1 LTDKLHWTMS
11 KDHCLLFTRFD
22 RYNNSKVVPKL
33 ITFTSHK
40 KRLKLNEATDKASS
54 TVFIEHGI
62 LHILN
67 ERKKGTVPA
76 IVIIKKQPSNS
87 SRQIQKTFF

>member
-1 LTDKLHWTMS
+1 MS
-11 KDHCLLFTRFD
+11 KDHCLLFTRFN

-33 ITFTSHK
+33 ITSHK
-40 KRLKLNEATDKASS
+40 KRLKLNEATDRGASS
-54 TVFIEHGI
+54 SVFIEHGI

-67 ERKKGTVPA
+67 ERKKGTVAA

>member
-1 LTDKLHWTMS
+1 MDNVKGPLLTFY
-11 KDHCLLFTRFD
+11 CLVD
-22 RYNNSKVVPKL
+22 SIVVYNSSKVVPKL

-40 KRLKLNEATDKASS
+40 KRLKLNEATDRGASS
-54 TVFIEHGI
+54 SVFIEHGI

-67 ERKKGTVPA
+67 ERKKGTVAA